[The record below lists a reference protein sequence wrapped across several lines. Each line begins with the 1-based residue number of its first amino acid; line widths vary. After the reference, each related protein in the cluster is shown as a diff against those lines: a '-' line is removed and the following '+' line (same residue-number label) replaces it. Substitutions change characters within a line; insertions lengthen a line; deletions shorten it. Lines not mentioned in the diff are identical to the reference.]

1 MAGEY
6 KRDLAKLDQQYL
18 GTQKG
23 QTGPL
28 EARLEELVG
37 AQGLQGLVIGRWGEC
52 SQNLHQLIQGLAEA
66 RALHLTR
73 STGRTTS
80 EGELSIILNSY
91 RRILSC
97 KFVRAQESCLLAR
110 QGHLDTGAR
119 DAAARRRVLVREEE
133 MVRQEAR
140 AFHQAYVRGRG
151 MKRTGQLARR

>member
-1 MAGEY
+1 MGEY
-6 KRDLAKLDQQYL
+6 RGDLAKLDRQYL
-18 GTQKG
+18 GIQQG

-37 AQGLQGLVIGRWGEC
+37 AQGLQGLVVGRWGEC
-52 SQNLHQLIQGLAEA
+52 SQHLHQLIQGLADA
-66 RALHLTR
+66 RALHLSR

-80 EGELSIILNSY
+80 DGELSVILNSY

-97 KFVRAQESCLLAR
+97 RFVRAQESCLLAR

-151 MKRTGQLARR
+151 MKRTGQLVR